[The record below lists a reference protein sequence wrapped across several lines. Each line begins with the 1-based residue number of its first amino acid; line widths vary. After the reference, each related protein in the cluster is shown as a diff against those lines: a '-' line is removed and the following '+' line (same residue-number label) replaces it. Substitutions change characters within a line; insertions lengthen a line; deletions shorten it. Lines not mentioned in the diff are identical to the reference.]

1 MTPRYRGRFAPSPTG
16 PLHLGSVAA
25 ALASFADAHHANG
38 DWLVRIEDLDP
49 PREPEG
55 ARDQILR
62 ALIALSLVPDEAALL
77 QSQRLR
83 LYDITI
89 ERLLISG
96 DAFECRCSRSDLSAT
111 SGIHRGF
118 CRNTSDSGPAAI
130 RLRVPDVDIEFQDRI
145 QGLQKQNL
153 LREVG
158 DFVLR
163 RRDGLIAYQLAVV
176 VDDGEQGITHVV
188 RGSDLLD
195 STARQIFLQSVL
207 GLNRPSYAHIP
218 VLTDASGAKLSKQ
231 NLAPAISTDDAL
243 STLIQAAHWLQP
255 GITQKIMH
263 ASNAREWLEEF
274 VRAWRLDQVP
284 RTPAVCVSG

>member
-1 MTPRYRGRFAPSPTG
+1 
-16 PLHLGSVAA
+16 VAT

-188 RGSDLLD
+188 CFMYLLD